1 MMRARLTSEQ
11 VAAIAVSIV
20 CIVTVAAVLTL
31 TWDDSPDGTR
41 SLSVET
47 SGHGTVSYEDSYP
60 FGTVADVW
68 ITPDD
73 GYVIYGI
80 TVDGEPVGLTNN
92 LNVFMDRDR
101 DIFIDFR
108 EASSDD
114 VEVEVDV
121 SITEVMGIIVTG
133 GIGDVSKT
141 YEWGTL
147 TPGGTISVVPGTS
160 VTFTLTL
167 ADGYRFVDMRI
178 NGNEVPPS
186 ETFVVGDITADMS
199 IELWLM
205 KTDVDPGMYVIHAE
219 HNGHGSV
226 TPSDCEVAAGG
237 SVTLTVSPNDGYMVS
252 SVLVNYS
259 EVELSDGKLVLS
271 DIDGNKVVS
280 VTFEEIEYTETVT
293 VSVGDNGTV
302 SPSGSVVVERGED
315 LELTITPDDGYRI
328 ASVILDGTDVTSEVK
343 DSVFILSNV
352 VSGHSVSVVFER
364 IVYTVEISYGV
375 GGSVSPSGDV
385 PVAYGDDLSIT
396 ISPDAGYALFS
407 VTLDGDE
414 VTSEVKDSVYVL
426 SDVTS
431 NHAVRVYFEKFV
443 YTVSISSG
451 MNGTVSPSGDVPVAY
466 GDDLTI
472 SIVPDEGYRISKVTM
487 DGEDVTSS
495 VTGQELV
502 LREVKSNHDVTVA
515 FEKITYT
522 VAVSSG
528 GHGSVDPD
536 GDVLVEC
543 GDSLTV
549 KIAPDTGYVLKSVIL
564 DGIDVTSSVSG
575 LVFVLND
582 VVSDHSVRVEFEVIT
597 YTVTVT
603 AGENGSADP
612 TTSVVEYGK
621 SLKIVFIPEPGY
633 RTSYLTI
640 NGGDRIVPDDRTNYV
655 IDDIIED
662 KAVEV
667 FFERDD
673 SAYASVSVAIVGH
686 GTVNGNSDSFK
697 DEVLKESSYTI
708 TSVPSEGYRLSK
720 VLVDNVEVPTSEGV
734 YFLNDIARD
743 TAVEVVFEI
752 LMFTVTVDV
761 GEHGSCDQQTQA
773 VEYGSDLTF
782 TFTPDSRYAVH
793 SVTVDGV
800 PVEIVDGTYVL
811 RDIRADHVVAVTF
824 WKAEFDIEIS
834 AGKNGSAS
842 PSGVQ
847 SVDRGGSLTVSF
859 VPDDKYAVCSVKVDG
874 EEVEITGNAY
884 TFSSVSADHILVVTF
899 RQVEFDIG
907 ISAGEN
913 GSASPSGIQRVQE
926 NESLTVVFTPSE
938 GYTYDF
944 VLVDGEEG
952 TLTNGTYVFSNV
964 LADHEISVTFKRI
977 VITVSIDPTEG
988 GSVEASSEAP
998 YYYGDPLTLTFTP
1011 DVWYGLKSVTVNGVD
1026 VTAQL
1031 TDSKYVFS
1039 ALTEDQ
1045 TVSAVFEKYTV
1056 VDRIEVEGPSKTVY
1070 ASSENT
1076 LDTSGLTVTAY
1087 YTDGSSRV
1095 VTDYELSP
1103 TDLTGKSGVVTVTV
1117 RYSESYSNTDK
1128 TVEAS
1133 FSVKKASGEFTAYVT
1148 EYNGAAVNERLSQY
1162 VFDLKGLE
1170 PGGDA
1175 ITFKVKVSDETGLSG
1190 VDFNACVWVQNLQ
1203 DSSKNCALSKNII
1216 LTAESGGNRLFS
1228 GDLYG
1233 IADGSGQQTD
1243 VGSVP
1248 ASGME
1253 ITFTLRM
1260 SSSAGSDTM
1269 NQSLSFNLGVYAYD
1283 VEGQ

>member
-352 VSGHSVSVVFER
+352 VSGHSV
-364 IVYTVEISYGV
+364 
-375 GGSVSPSGDV
+375 
-385 PVAYGDDLSIT
+385 
-396 ISPDAGYALFS
+396 
-407 VTLDGDE
+407 
-414 VTSEVKDSVYVL
+414 
-426 SDVTS
+426 
-431 NHAVRVYFEKFV
+431 
-443 YTVSISSG
+443 
-451 MNGTVSPSGDVPVAY
+451 
-466 GDDLTI
+466 
-472 SIVPDEGYRISKVTM
+472 
-487 DGEDVTSS
+487 
-495 VTGQELV
+495 
-502 LREVKSNHDVTVA
+502 
-515 FEKITYT
+515 
-522 VAVSSG
+522 
-528 GHGSVDPD
+528 
-536 GDVLVEC
+536 
-543 GDSLTV
+543 
-549 KIAPDTGYVLKSVIL
+549 
-564 DGIDVTSSVSG
+564 
-575 LVFVLND
+575 
-582 VVSDHSVRVEFEVIT
+582 RVEFEVIT

-686 GTVNGNSDSFK
+686 GTVNDNSDSFK
-697 DEVLKESSYTI
+697 DEVLKGNSYTI

-720 VLVDNVEVPTSEGV
+720 VLVDNVEVPTSGGV
-734 YFLNDIARD
+734 YVLNNIARD

-752 LMFTVTVDV
+752 LMFTVTVNV

-824 WKAEFDIEIS
+824 WKVEFDIE
-834 AGKNGSAS
+834 
-842 PSGVQ
+842 
-847 SVDRGGSLTVSF
+847 
-859 VPDDKYAVCSVKVDG
+859 
-874 EEVEITGNAY
+874 
-884 TFSSVSADHILVVTF
+884 
-899 RQVEFDIG
+899 

-1045 TVSAVFEKYTV
+1045 AVSAVFEKYTV

-1095 VTDYELSP
+1095 VTDYGLSP
-1103 TDLTGKSGVVTVTV
+1103 TDLTGKSGIVTVTV

-1203 DSSKNCALSKNII
+1203 DSSKTCALSKNII
-1216 LTAESGGNRLFS
+1216 LTAESGGTRLFS

-1233 IADGSGQQTD
+1233 IADGSGLQTD

-1248 ASGME
+1248 AGGME

>member
-31 TWDDSPDGTR
+31 TWDDSPDGTS

-302 SPSGSVVVERGED
+302 SPSG
-315 LELTITPDDGYRI
+315 
-328 ASVILDGTDVTSEVK
+328 
-343 DSVFILSNV
+343 
-352 VSGHSVSVVFER
+352 
-364 IVYTVEISYGV
+364 
-375 GGSVSPSGDV
+375 
-385 PVAYGDDLSIT
+385 
-396 ISPDAGYALFS
+396 
-407 VTLDGDE
+407 
-414 VTSEVKDSVYVL
+414 
-426 SDVTS
+426 
-431 NHAVRVYFEKFV
+431 
-443 YTVSISSG
+443 
-451 MNGTVSPSGDVPVAY
+451 DVPVAY

-536 GDVLVEC
+536 GDVLVEY

-686 GTVNGNSDSFK
+686 GTVNDNSDSFK
-697 DEVLKESSYTI
+697 DEVLKGNSYTI

-734 YFLNDIARD
+734 YVLKDIARD

-752 LMFTVTVDV
+752 LMFTVTVNV

-824 WKAEFDIEIS
+824 WKVEFDIE
-834 AGKNGSAS
+834 
-842 PSGVQ
+842 
-847 SVDRGGSLTVSF
+847 
-859 VPDDKYAVCSVKVDG
+859 
-874 EEVEITGNAY
+874 
-884 TFSSVSADHILVVTF
+884 
-899 RQVEFDIG
+899 

-938 GYTYDF
+938 GYTYDS

-1056 VDRIEVEGPSKTVY
+1056 VDRIEVEGPSKIVY

-1103 TDLTGKSGVVTVTV
+1103 TDLTGKSGIVTVTV

-1228 GDLYG
+1228 EDLYG
-1233 IADGSGQQTD
+1233 IADGSGLQTD

-1248 ASGME
+1248 AGGME

>member
-352 VSGHSVSVVFER
+352 VSGHSV
-364 IVYTVEISYGV
+364 
-375 GGSVSPSGDV
+375 
-385 PVAYGDDLSIT
+385 
-396 ISPDAGYALFS
+396 
-407 VTLDGDE
+407 
-414 VTSEVKDSVYVL
+414 
-426 SDVTS
+426 
-431 NHAVRVYFEKFV
+431 
-443 YTVSISSG
+443 
-451 MNGTVSPSGDVPVAY
+451 
-466 GDDLTI
+466 
-472 SIVPDEGYRISKVTM
+472 
-487 DGEDVTSS
+487 
-495 VTGQELV
+495 
-502 LREVKSNHDVTVA
+502 
-515 FEKITYT
+515 
-522 VAVSSG
+522 
-528 GHGSVDPD
+528 
-536 GDVLVEC
+536 
-543 GDSLTV
+543 
-549 KIAPDTGYVLKSVIL
+549 
-564 DGIDVTSSVSG
+564 
-575 LVFVLND
+575 
-582 VVSDHSVRVEFEVIT
+582 RVEFEVIT

-686 GTVNGNSDSFK
+686 GTVNDNSDSFK
-697 DEVLKESSYTI
+697 DEVLKGNSYTI

-720 VLVDNVEVPTSEGV
+720 VLVDNVEVPTSGGV
-734 YFLNDIARD
+734 YVLNNIARD

-752 LMFTVTVDV
+752 LMFTVTVNV

-824 WKAEFDIEIS
+824 WKVEFDIE
-834 AGKNGSAS
+834 
-842 PSGVQ
+842 
-847 SVDRGGSLTVSF
+847 
-859 VPDDKYAVCSVKVDG
+859 
-874 EEVEITGNAY
+874 
-884 TFSSVSADHILVVTF
+884 
-899 RQVEFDIG
+899 

-1045 TVSAVFEKYTV
+1045 AVSAVFEKYTV

-1216 LTAESGGNRLFS
+1216 LTAESGGTRLFS

-1233 IADGSGQQTD
+1233 IADGSGLQTD

-1248 ASGME
+1248 AGGME

>member
-160 VTFTLTL
+160 VTFTLAL

-352 VSGHSVSVVFER
+352 VSGHSV
-364 IVYTVEISYGV
+364 
-375 GGSVSPSGDV
+375 
-385 PVAYGDDLSIT
+385 
-396 ISPDAGYALFS
+396 
-407 VTLDGDE
+407 
-414 VTSEVKDSVYVL
+414 
-426 SDVTS
+426 
-431 NHAVRVYFEKFV
+431 
-443 YTVSISSG
+443 
-451 MNGTVSPSGDVPVAY
+451 
-466 GDDLTI
+466 
-472 SIVPDEGYRISKVTM
+472 
-487 DGEDVTSS
+487 
-495 VTGQELV
+495 
-502 LREVKSNHDVTVA
+502 
-515 FEKITYT
+515 
-522 VAVSSG
+522 
-528 GHGSVDPD
+528 
-536 GDVLVEC
+536 
-543 GDSLTV
+543 
-549 KIAPDTGYVLKSVIL
+549 
-564 DGIDVTSSVSG
+564 
-575 LVFVLND
+575 
-582 VVSDHSVRVEFEVIT
+582 RVEFEVIT

-686 GTVNGNSDSFK
+686 GTVNDNSDSFK
-697 DEVLKESSYTI
+697 DEVLKGNSYTI

-720 VLVDNVEVPTSEGV
+720 VLVDNVEVPTSGGV
-734 YFLNDIARD
+734 YVLNNIARD

-752 LMFTVTVDV
+752 LMFTVTVNV

-824 WKAEFDIEIS
+824 WKVEFDIE
-834 AGKNGSAS
+834 
-842 PSGVQ
+842 
-847 SVDRGGSLTVSF
+847 
-859 VPDDKYAVCSVKVDG
+859 
-874 EEVEITGNAY
+874 
-884 TFSSVSADHILVVTF
+884 
-899 RQVEFDIG
+899 

-1045 TVSAVFEKYTV
+1045 AVSAVFEKYTV

-1103 TDLTGKSGVVTVTV
+1103 TDLTGKSGIVTVTV

-1216 LTAESGGNRLFS
+1216 LTAESGGTRLFS

-1233 IADGSGQQTD
+1233 IADGSGLQTD

-1248 ASGME
+1248 AGGME

>member
-352 VSGHSVSVVFER
+352 VSGHSV
-364 IVYTVEISYGV
+364 
-375 GGSVSPSGDV
+375 
-385 PVAYGDDLSIT
+385 
-396 ISPDAGYALFS
+396 
-407 VTLDGDE
+407 
-414 VTSEVKDSVYVL
+414 
-426 SDVTS
+426 
-431 NHAVRVYFEKFV
+431 
-443 YTVSISSG
+443 
-451 MNGTVSPSGDVPVAY
+451 
-466 GDDLTI
+466 
-472 SIVPDEGYRISKVTM
+472 
-487 DGEDVTSS
+487 
-495 VTGQELV
+495 
-502 LREVKSNHDVTVA
+502 
-515 FEKITYT
+515 
-522 VAVSSG
+522 
-528 GHGSVDPD
+528 
-536 GDVLVEC
+536 
-543 GDSLTV
+543 
-549 KIAPDTGYVLKSVIL
+549 
-564 DGIDVTSSVSG
+564 
-575 LVFVLND
+575 
-582 VVSDHSVRVEFEVIT
+582 RVEFEVIT

-697 DEVLKESSYTI
+697 DEVLKGNSYTI

-720 VLVDNVEVPTSEGV
+720 VLVDNVEVPTSGGV
-734 YFLNDIARD
+734 YVLNNIARD

-752 LMFTVTVDV
+752 LMFTVTVNV

-824 WKAEFDIEIS
+824 WK
-834 AGKNGSAS
+834 
-842 PSGVQ
+842 
-847 SVDRGGSLTVSF
+847 
-859 VPDDKYAVCSVKVDG
+859 
-874 EEVEITGNAY
+874 
-884 TFSSVSADHILVVTF
+884 
-899 RQVEFDIG
+899 VEFDIG

-1045 TVSAVFEKYTV
+1045 AVSAVFEKYTV

-1103 TDLTGKSGVVTVTV
+1103 TDLTGKSGIVTVTV

-1216 LTAESGGNRLFS
+1216 LTAESGGTRLFS

-1233 IADGSGQQTD
+1233 IADGSGLQTD

-1248 ASGME
+1248 AGGME

>member
-352 VSGHSVSVVFER
+352 VSGHSV
-364 IVYTVEISYGV
+364 
-375 GGSVSPSGDV
+375 
-385 PVAYGDDLSIT
+385 
-396 ISPDAGYALFS
+396 
-407 VTLDGDE
+407 
-414 VTSEVKDSVYVL
+414 
-426 SDVTS
+426 
-431 NHAVRVYFEKFV
+431 
-443 YTVSISSG
+443 
-451 MNGTVSPSGDVPVAY
+451 
-466 GDDLTI
+466 
-472 SIVPDEGYRISKVTM
+472 
-487 DGEDVTSS
+487 
-495 VTGQELV
+495 
-502 LREVKSNHDVTVA
+502 
-515 FEKITYT
+515 
-522 VAVSSG
+522 
-528 GHGSVDPD
+528 
-536 GDVLVEC
+536 
-543 GDSLTV
+543 
-549 KIAPDTGYVLKSVIL
+549 
-564 DGIDVTSSVSG
+564 
-575 LVFVLND
+575 
-582 VVSDHSVRVEFEVIT
+582 RVEFEVIT

-686 GTVNGNSDSFK
+686 GTVNDNSDSFK
-697 DEVLKESSYTI
+697 DEVLKGNSYTI

-720 VLVDNVEVPTSEGV
+720 VLVDNVEVPTSGGV
-734 YFLNDIARD
+734 YVLNNIARD

-752 LMFTVTVDV
+752 LMFTVTVNV

-824 WKAEFDIEIS
+824 WKVEFDIE
-834 AGKNGSAS
+834 
-842 PSGVQ
+842 
-847 SVDRGGSLTVSF
+847 
-859 VPDDKYAVCSVKVDG
+859 
-874 EEVEITGNAY
+874 
-884 TFSSVSADHILVVTF
+884 
-899 RQVEFDIG
+899 

-1056 VDRIEVEGPSKTVY
+1056 VDRIEVEVPSKAVY

-1103 TDLTGKSGVVTVTV
+1103 TDLTGKSGIVTVTV

-1233 IADGSGQQTD
+1233 IADGSGLQTD

-1248 ASGME
+1248 AGGME

>member
-352 VSGHSVSVVFER
+352 VSGHSV
-364 IVYTVEISYGV
+364 
-375 GGSVSPSGDV
+375 
-385 PVAYGDDLSIT
+385 
-396 ISPDAGYALFS
+396 
-407 VTLDGDE
+407 
-414 VTSEVKDSVYVL
+414 
-426 SDVTS
+426 
-431 NHAVRVYFEKFV
+431 
-443 YTVSISSG
+443 
-451 MNGTVSPSGDVPVAY
+451 
-466 GDDLTI
+466 
-472 SIVPDEGYRISKVTM
+472 
-487 DGEDVTSS
+487 
-495 VTGQELV
+495 
-502 LREVKSNHDVTVA
+502 
-515 FEKITYT
+515 
-522 VAVSSG
+522 
-528 GHGSVDPD
+528 
-536 GDVLVEC
+536 
-543 GDSLTV
+543 
-549 KIAPDTGYVLKSVIL
+549 
-564 DGIDVTSSVSG
+564 
-575 LVFVLND
+575 
-582 VVSDHSVRVEFEVIT
+582 RVEFEVIT

-686 GTVNGNSDSFK
+686 GTVNDNSDSFK
-697 DEVLKESSYTI
+697 DEVLKGNSYTI

-720 VLVDNVEVPTSEGV
+720 VLVDNVEVPTSGGV
-734 YFLNDIARD
+734 YVLNNIARD

-752 LMFTVTVDV
+752 LMFTVTVNV

-824 WKAEFDIEIS
+824 WKVEFDIE
-834 AGKNGSAS
+834 
-842 PSGVQ
+842 
-847 SVDRGGSLTVSF
+847 
-859 VPDDKYAVCSVKVDG
+859 
-874 EEVEITGNAY
+874 
-884 TFSSVSADHILVVTF
+884 
-899 RQVEFDIG
+899 

-938 GYTYDF
+938 GYTYDS

-1045 TVSAVFEKYTV
+1045 AVSAVFEKYTV

-1103 TDLTGKSGVVTVTV
+1103 TDLTGKSGIVTVTV

-1233 IADGSGQQTD
+1233 IADGSGLQTD

-1248 ASGME
+1248 AGGME

>member
-352 VSGHSVSVVFER
+352 VSGHSV
-364 IVYTVEISYGV
+364 
-375 GGSVSPSGDV
+375 
-385 PVAYGDDLSIT
+385 
-396 ISPDAGYALFS
+396 
-407 VTLDGDE
+407 
-414 VTSEVKDSVYVL
+414 
-426 SDVTS
+426 
-431 NHAVRVYFEKFV
+431 
-443 YTVSISSG
+443 
-451 MNGTVSPSGDVPVAY
+451 
-466 GDDLTI
+466 
-472 SIVPDEGYRISKVTM
+472 
-487 DGEDVTSS
+487 
-495 VTGQELV
+495 
-502 LREVKSNHDVTVA
+502 
-515 FEKITYT
+515 
-522 VAVSSG
+522 
-528 GHGSVDPD
+528 
-536 GDVLVEC
+536 
-543 GDSLTV
+543 
-549 KIAPDTGYVLKSVIL
+549 
-564 DGIDVTSSVSG
+564 
-575 LVFVLND
+575 
-582 VVSDHSVRVEFEVIT
+582 RVEFEVIT

-686 GTVNGNSDSFK
+686 GTVNDNSDSFK
-697 DEVLKESSYTI
+697 DEVLKGNSYTI

-720 VLVDNVEVPTSEGV
+720 VLVDNVEVPTSGGV
-734 YFLNDIARD
+734 YVLNNIARD

-752 LMFTVTVDV
+752 LMFTVTVNV

-824 WKAEFDIEIS
+824 WKVEFDIEIS
-834 AGKNGSAS
+834 AG
-842 PSGVQ
+842 
-847 SVDRGGSLTVSF
+847 
-859 VPDDKYAVCSVKVDG
+859 
-874 EEVEITGNAY
+874 
-884 TFSSVSADHILVVTF
+884 
-899 RQVEFDIG
+899 
-907 ISAGEN
+907 EN
-913 GSASPSGIQRVQE
+913 GSANPSGIQRVQE

-938 GYTYDF
+938 GYTYDS

-1103 TDLTGKSGVVTVTV
+1103 TDLTGKSGIVTVTV

-1228 GDLYG
+1228 EDLYG
-1233 IADGSGQQTD
+1233 IADGSGLQTD

-1248 ASGME
+1248 AGGME

>member
-302 SPSGSVVVERGED
+302 SPSG
-315 LELTITPDDGYRI
+315 
-328 ASVILDGTDVTSEVK
+328 
-343 DSVFILSNV
+343 
-352 VSGHSVSVVFER
+352 
-364 IVYTVEISYGV
+364 
-375 GGSVSPSGDV
+375 
-385 PVAYGDDLSIT
+385 
-396 ISPDAGYALFS
+396 
-407 VTLDGDE
+407 
-414 VTSEVKDSVYVL
+414 
-426 SDVTS
+426 
-431 NHAVRVYFEKFV
+431 
-443 YTVSISSG
+443 
-451 MNGTVSPSGDVPVAY
+451 DVPVAY

-502 LREVKSNHDVTVA
+502 LREVKSNHDITVA

-536 GDVLVEC
+536 GDVLVEY

-697 DEVLKESSYTI
+697 DEVLKGNSYTI

-720 VLVDNVEVPTSEGV
+720 VLVDNVEVPTSGGV
-734 YFLNDIARD
+734 YVLNNIARD

-752 LMFTVTVDV
+752 LMFTVTVNV

-824 WKAEFDIEIS
+824 WKVEFDIE
-834 AGKNGSAS
+834 
-842 PSGVQ
+842 
-847 SVDRGGSLTVSF
+847 
-859 VPDDKYAVCSVKVDG
+859 
-874 EEVEITGNAY
+874 
-884 TFSSVSADHILVVTF
+884 
-899 RQVEFDIG
+899 

-1228 GDLYG
+1228 EDLYG
-1233 IADGSGQQTD
+1233 IADGSGLQTD

-1248 ASGME
+1248 AGGME

>member
-252 SVLVNYS
+252 SGLVNYS

-352 VSGHSVSVVFER
+352 VSGHSV
-364 IVYTVEISYGV
+364 
-375 GGSVSPSGDV
+375 
-385 PVAYGDDLSIT
+385 
-396 ISPDAGYALFS
+396 
-407 VTLDGDE
+407 
-414 VTSEVKDSVYVL
+414 
-426 SDVTS
+426 
-431 NHAVRVYFEKFV
+431 
-443 YTVSISSG
+443 
-451 MNGTVSPSGDVPVAY
+451 
-466 GDDLTI
+466 
-472 SIVPDEGYRISKVTM
+472 
-487 DGEDVTSS
+487 
-495 VTGQELV
+495 
-502 LREVKSNHDVTVA
+502 
-515 FEKITYT
+515 
-522 VAVSSG
+522 
-528 GHGSVDPD
+528 
-536 GDVLVEC
+536 
-543 GDSLTV
+543 
-549 KIAPDTGYVLKSVIL
+549 
-564 DGIDVTSSVSG
+564 
-575 LVFVLND
+575 
-582 VVSDHSVRVEFEVIT
+582 RVEFEVIT

-686 GTVNGNSDSFK
+686 GTVNDNSDSFK
-697 DEVLKESSYTI
+697 DEVLKGNSYTI
-708 TSVPSEGYRLSK
+708 MSVPSEGYRLSK
-720 VLVDNVEVPTSEGV
+720 VLVDNVEVPTSGGV
-734 YFLNDIARD
+734 YVLNNIARD

-752 LMFTVTVDV
+752 LMFTVTVNV

-824 WKAEFDIEIS
+824 WKVEFDIE
-834 AGKNGSAS
+834 
-842 PSGVQ
+842 
-847 SVDRGGSLTVSF
+847 
-859 VPDDKYAVCSVKVDG
+859 
-874 EEVEITGNAY
+874 
-884 TFSSVSADHILVVTF
+884 
-899 RQVEFDIG
+899 

-938 GYTYDF
+938 GYTYDS

-1045 TVSAVFEKYTV
+1045 AVSAVFEKYTV

-1103 TDLTGKSGVVTVTV
+1103 TDLTGKSGIVTVTV

-1216 LTAESGGNRLFS
+1216 LTAESGGTRLFS

-1233 IADGSGQQTD
+1233 IADGSGLQTD

-1248 ASGME
+1248 AGGME

>member
-186 ETFVVGDITADMS
+186 ETFVVRDITADMS

-302 SPSGSVVVERGED
+302 SPSG
-315 LELTITPDDGYRI
+315 
-328 ASVILDGTDVTSEVK
+328 
-343 DSVFILSNV
+343 
-352 VSGHSVSVVFER
+352 
-364 IVYTVEISYGV
+364 
-375 GGSVSPSGDV
+375 
-385 PVAYGDDLSIT
+385 
-396 ISPDAGYALFS
+396 
-407 VTLDGDE
+407 
-414 VTSEVKDSVYVL
+414 
-426 SDVTS
+426 
-431 NHAVRVYFEKFV
+431 
-443 YTVSISSG
+443 
-451 MNGTVSPSGDVPVAY
+451 DVPVAY

-472 SIVPDEGYRISKVTM
+472 SIVPDEGYRISKVTL

-536 GDVLVEC
+536 GDVLVEY

-582 VVSDHSVRVEFEVIT
+582 VVSDHSVRVEFEAIT

-603 AGENGSADP
+603 AGENGSANP

-686 GTVNGNSDSFK
+686 GTVNDNSDSFK
-697 DEVLKESSYTI
+697 DEVLKGNSYTI

-734 YFLNDIARD
+734 YVLKNIARD

-752 LMFTVTVDV
+752 LMFTVTVNV
-761 GEHGSCDQQTQA
+761 GEHGSCDQQTQV

-824 WKAEFDIEIS
+824 WKVEFDIE
-834 AGKNGSAS
+834 
-842 PSGVQ
+842 
-847 SVDRGGSLTVSF
+847 
-859 VPDDKYAVCSVKVDG
+859 
-874 EEVEITGNAY
+874 
-884 TFSSVSADHILVVTF
+884 
-899 RQVEFDIG
+899 

-1228 GDLYG
+1228 EDLYG
-1233 IADGSGQQTD
+1233 IADGSGLQTD

-1248 ASGME
+1248 AGGME

>member
-352 VSGHSVSVVFER
+352 VSGHSV
-364 IVYTVEISYGV
+364 
-375 GGSVSPSGDV
+375 
-385 PVAYGDDLSIT
+385 
-396 ISPDAGYALFS
+396 
-407 VTLDGDE
+407 
-414 VTSEVKDSVYVL
+414 
-426 SDVTS
+426 
-431 NHAVRVYFEKFV
+431 
-443 YTVSISSG
+443 
-451 MNGTVSPSGDVPVAY
+451 
-466 GDDLTI
+466 
-472 SIVPDEGYRISKVTM
+472 
-487 DGEDVTSS
+487 
-495 VTGQELV
+495 
-502 LREVKSNHDVTVA
+502 
-515 FEKITYT
+515 
-522 VAVSSG
+522 
-528 GHGSVDPD
+528 
-536 GDVLVEC
+536 
-543 GDSLTV
+543 
-549 KIAPDTGYVLKSVIL
+549 
-564 DGIDVTSSVSG
+564 
-575 LVFVLND
+575 
-582 VVSDHSVRVEFEVIT
+582 RVEFEVIT

-686 GTVNGNSDSFK
+686 GTVNDNSDSFK
-697 DEVLKESSYTI
+697 DEVLKGNSYTI

-720 VLVDNVEVPTSEGV
+720 VLVDNVEVPTSGGV
-734 YFLNDIARD
+734 YVLNNIARD

-752 LMFTVTVDV
+752 LMFTVTVNV

-824 WKAEFDIEIS
+824 WKVEFDIE
-834 AGKNGSAS
+834 
-842 PSGVQ
+842 
-847 SVDRGGSLTVSF
+847 
-859 VPDDKYAVCSVKVDG
+859 
-874 EEVEITGNAY
+874 
-884 TFSSVSADHILVVTF
+884 
-899 RQVEFDIG
+899 

-1045 TVSAVFEKYTV
+1045 AVSAVFEKYTV

-1170 PGGDA
+1170 PGGGA

-1233 IADGSGQQTD
+1233 IADGSGLQTD

-1248 ASGME
+1248 AGGME

>member
-11 VAAIAVSIV
+11 
-20 CIVTVAAVLTL
+20 VAAVLTL

-352 VSGHSVSVVFER
+352 VSGHSV
-364 IVYTVEISYGV
+364 
-375 GGSVSPSGDV
+375 
-385 PVAYGDDLSIT
+385 
-396 ISPDAGYALFS
+396 
-407 VTLDGDE
+407 
-414 VTSEVKDSVYVL
+414 
-426 SDVTS
+426 
-431 NHAVRVYFEKFV
+431 
-443 YTVSISSG
+443 
-451 MNGTVSPSGDVPVAY
+451 
-466 GDDLTI
+466 
-472 SIVPDEGYRISKVTM
+472 
-487 DGEDVTSS
+487 
-495 VTGQELV
+495 
-502 LREVKSNHDVTVA
+502 
-515 FEKITYT
+515 
-522 VAVSSG
+522 
-528 GHGSVDPD
+528 
-536 GDVLVEC
+536 
-543 GDSLTV
+543 
-549 KIAPDTGYVLKSVIL
+549 
-564 DGIDVTSSVSG
+564 
-575 LVFVLND
+575 
-582 VVSDHSVRVEFEVIT
+582 RVEFEVIT

-686 GTVNGNSDSFK
+686 GTVNDNSDSFK
-697 DEVLKESSYTI
+697 DEVLKGNSYTI

-720 VLVDNVEVPTSEGV
+720 VLVDNVEVPTSGGV
-734 YFLNDIARD
+734 YVLNNIARD

-752 LMFTVTVDV
+752 LMFTVTVNV

-824 WKAEFDIEIS
+824 WKVEFDIE
-834 AGKNGSAS
+834 
-842 PSGVQ
+842 
-847 SVDRGGSLTVSF
+847 
-859 VPDDKYAVCSVKVDG
+859 
-874 EEVEITGNAY
+874 
-884 TFSSVSADHILVVTF
+884 
-899 RQVEFDIG
+899 

-938 GYTYDF
+938 GYTYDS

-1045 TVSAVFEKYTV
+1045 AVSAVFEKYTV

-1103 TDLTGKSGVVTVTV
+1103 TDLTGKSGIVTVTV

-1228 GDLYG
+1228 EDLYG
-1233 IADGSGQQTD
+1233 IADGSGLQTD

-1248 ASGME
+1248 AGGME

-1260 SSSAGSDTM
+1260 SSFAGSDTM

>member
-352 VSGHSVSVVFER
+352 VSGHSV
-364 IVYTVEISYGV
+364 
-375 GGSVSPSGDV
+375 
-385 PVAYGDDLSIT
+385 
-396 ISPDAGYALFS
+396 
-407 VTLDGDE
+407 
-414 VTSEVKDSVYVL
+414 
-426 SDVTS
+426 
-431 NHAVRVYFEKFV
+431 
-443 YTVSISSG
+443 
-451 MNGTVSPSGDVPVAY
+451 
-466 GDDLTI
+466 
-472 SIVPDEGYRISKVTM
+472 
-487 DGEDVTSS
+487 
-495 VTGQELV
+495 
-502 LREVKSNHDVTVA
+502 
-515 FEKITYT
+515 
-522 VAVSSG
+522 
-528 GHGSVDPD
+528 
-536 GDVLVEC
+536 
-543 GDSLTV
+543 
-549 KIAPDTGYVLKSVIL
+549 
-564 DGIDVTSSVSG
+564 
-575 LVFVLND
+575 
-582 VVSDHSVRVEFEVIT
+582 RVEFEVIT

-686 GTVNGNSDSFK
+686 GTVNDNSDSFK
-697 DEVLKESSYTI
+697 DEVLKGNSYTI

-720 VLVDNVEVPTSEGV
+720 VLVDNVEVPTSGGV
-734 YFLNDIARD
+734 YVLNNIARD

-752 LMFTVTVDV
+752 LMFTVTVNV

-824 WKAEFDIEIS
+824 WKVEFDIE
-834 AGKNGSAS
+834 
-842 PSGVQ
+842 
-847 SVDRGGSLTVSF
+847 
-859 VPDDKYAVCSVKVDG
+859 
-874 EEVEITGNAY
+874 
-884 TFSSVSADHILVVTF
+884 
-899 RQVEFDIG
+899 

-1031 TDSKYVFS
+1031 TDPKYVFS
-1039 ALTEDQ
+1039 VLTEDQ

-1103 TDLTGKSGVVTVTV
+1103 TDLTGKSGIVTVTV

-1216 LTAESGGNRLFS
+1216 LTAESGGTRLFS
-1228 GDLYG
+1228 EDLYG
-1233 IADGSGQQTD
+1233 IADGSGLQTD

-1248 ASGME
+1248 AGGME

>member
-11 VAAIAVSIV
+11 VATIAVSIV

-302 SPSGSVVVERGED
+302 SPSG
-315 LELTITPDDGYRI
+315 
-328 ASVILDGTDVTSEVK
+328 
-343 DSVFILSNV
+343 
-352 VSGHSVSVVFER
+352 
-364 IVYTVEISYGV
+364 
-375 GGSVSPSGDV
+375 
-385 PVAYGDDLSIT
+385 
-396 ISPDAGYALFS
+396 
-407 VTLDGDE
+407 
-414 VTSEVKDSVYVL
+414 
-426 SDVTS
+426 
-431 NHAVRVYFEKFV
+431 
-443 YTVSISSG
+443 
-451 MNGTVSPSGDVPVAY
+451 DVPVAY

-502 LREVKSNHDVTVA
+502 LREVKSNHDITVA

-536 GDVLVEC
+536 GDVLVEY

-564 DGIDVTSSVSG
+564 DGIDVTSSISG

-582 VVSDHSVRVEFEVIT
+582 VVSDHSVRVEFEAIT

-603 AGENGSADP
+603 AGENGSANP

-662 KAVEV
+662 KTVEV

-734 YFLNDIARD
+734 YVLKDIARD

-752 LMFTVTVDV
+752 LMFTVTVNV
-761 GEHGSCDQQTQA
+761 GEHGSCDQQTQV

-824 WKAEFDIEIS
+824 WKVEFDIE
-834 AGKNGSAS
+834 
-842 PSGVQ
+842 
-847 SVDRGGSLTVSF
+847 
-859 VPDDKYAVCSVKVDG
+859 
-874 EEVEITGNAY
+874 
-884 TFSSVSADHILVVTF
+884 
-899 RQVEFDIG
+899 

-1103 TDLTGKSGVVTVTV
+1103 TDLTGKSGIVTVTV

-1228 GDLYG
+1228 EDLYG
-1233 IADGSGQQTD
+1233 IADGSGLQTD

-1248 ASGME
+1248 AGGME

>member
-352 VSGHSVSVVFER
+352 VSGHSV
-364 IVYTVEISYGV
+364 
-375 GGSVSPSGDV
+375 
-385 PVAYGDDLSIT
+385 
-396 ISPDAGYALFS
+396 
-407 VTLDGDE
+407 
-414 VTSEVKDSVYVL
+414 
-426 SDVTS
+426 
-431 NHAVRVYFEKFV
+431 
-443 YTVSISSG
+443 
-451 MNGTVSPSGDVPVAY
+451 
-466 GDDLTI
+466 
-472 SIVPDEGYRISKVTM
+472 
-487 DGEDVTSS
+487 
-495 VTGQELV
+495 
-502 LREVKSNHDVTVA
+502 
-515 FEKITYT
+515 
-522 VAVSSG
+522 
-528 GHGSVDPD
+528 
-536 GDVLVEC
+536 
-543 GDSLTV
+543 
-549 KIAPDTGYVLKSVIL
+549 
-564 DGIDVTSSVSG
+564 
-575 LVFVLND
+575 
-582 VVSDHSVRVEFEVIT
+582 RVEFEVIT

-686 GTVNGNSDSFK
+686 GTVNDNSDSFK
-697 DEVLKESSYTI
+697 DEVLKGNSYTI

-720 VLVDNVEVPTSEGV
+720 VLVDNVEVPTSGGV
-734 YFLNDIARD
+734 YVLNNIARD

-752 LMFTVTVDV
+752 LMFTVTVNV

-824 WKAEFDIEIS
+824 WKVEFDIEIS
-834 AGKNGSAS
+834 AG
-842 PSGVQ
+842 
-847 SVDRGGSLTVSF
+847 
-859 VPDDKYAVCSVKVDG
+859 
-874 EEVEITGNAY
+874 
-884 TFSSVSADHILVVTF
+884 
-899 RQVEFDIG
+899 
-907 ISAGEN
+907 EN
-913 GSASPSGIQRVQE
+913 GSANPSGIQRVQE

-938 GYTYDF
+938 GYTYDS

-1056 VDRIEVEGPSKTVY
+1056 VDRIEVEGPSKIVY
-1070 ASSENT
+1070 ASSANT

-1103 TDLTGKSGVVTVTV
+1103 TDLTGKSGIVTVTV

>member
-302 SPSGSVVVERGED
+302 SPSG
-315 LELTITPDDGYRI
+315 
-328 ASVILDGTDVTSEVK
+328 
-343 DSVFILSNV
+343 
-352 VSGHSVSVVFER
+352 
-364 IVYTVEISYGV
+364 
-375 GGSVSPSGDV
+375 
-385 PVAYGDDLSIT
+385 
-396 ISPDAGYALFS
+396 
-407 VTLDGDE
+407 
-414 VTSEVKDSVYVL
+414 
-426 SDVTS
+426 
-431 NHAVRVYFEKFV
+431 
-443 YTVSISSG
+443 
-451 MNGTVSPSGDVPVAY
+451 DVPVAY

-472 SIVPDEGYRISKVTM
+472 SIVPDEGYRISKVTL

-536 GDVLVEC
+536 GDVLVEY

-582 VVSDHSVRVEFEVIT
+582 VVSDHSVRVEFEAIT

-603 AGENGSADP
+603 AGENGSANP

-697 DEVLKESSYTI
+697 DEVLKGNSYTI

-720 VLVDNVEVPTSEGV
+720 VLVDNVEVPTSGGV
-734 YFLNDIARD
+734 YVLNNIARD

-859 VPDDKYAVCSVKVDG
+859 APDDKYAVYSVKVDG

-998 YYYGDPLTLTFTP
+998 YYYGDPLILTFTP

-1103 TDLTGKSGVVTVTV
+1103 TDLTGKSGIVTVTV

-1228 GDLYG
+1228 EDLYG
-1233 IADGSGQQTD
+1233 IADGSGLQTD

-1248 ASGME
+1248 AGGME

>member
-352 VSGHSVSVVFER
+352 VSGHSV
-364 IVYTVEISYGV
+364 
-375 GGSVSPSGDV
+375 
-385 PVAYGDDLSIT
+385 
-396 ISPDAGYALFS
+396 
-407 VTLDGDE
+407 
-414 VTSEVKDSVYVL
+414 
-426 SDVTS
+426 
-431 NHAVRVYFEKFV
+431 
-443 YTVSISSG
+443 
-451 MNGTVSPSGDVPVAY
+451 
-466 GDDLTI
+466 
-472 SIVPDEGYRISKVTM
+472 
-487 DGEDVTSS
+487 
-495 VTGQELV
+495 
-502 LREVKSNHDVTVA
+502 
-515 FEKITYT
+515 
-522 VAVSSG
+522 
-528 GHGSVDPD
+528 
-536 GDVLVEC
+536 
-543 GDSLTV
+543 
-549 KIAPDTGYVLKSVIL
+549 
-564 DGIDVTSSVSG
+564 
-575 LVFVLND
+575 
-582 VVSDHSVRVEFEVIT
+582 RVEFEVIT

-686 GTVNGNSDSFK
+686 GTVNDNSDSFK
-697 DEVLKESSYTI
+697 DEVLKGNSYTI

-720 VLVDNVEVPTSEGV
+720 VLVDNVEVPTSGGV
-734 YFLNDIARD
+734 YVLNNIARD

-752 LMFTVTVDV
+752 LMFTVTVNV

-824 WKAEFDIEIS
+824 WKVEFDIE
-834 AGKNGSAS
+834 
-842 PSGVQ
+842 
-847 SVDRGGSLTVSF
+847 
-859 VPDDKYAVCSVKVDG
+859 
-874 EEVEITGNAY
+874 
-884 TFSSVSADHILVVTF
+884 
-899 RQVEFDIG
+899 

-964 LADHEISVTFKRI
+964 LADHEISVTFKGI

-1045 TVSAVFEKYTV
+1045 AVSAVFEKYTV

-1233 IADGSGQQTD
+1233 IADGSGLQTD

-1248 ASGME
+1248 AGGME

>member
-343 DSVFILSNV
+343 DSVFVLSNV

-364 IVYTVEISYGV
+364 IVYAVEISYGV
-375 GGSVSPSGDV
+375 GGS
-385 PVAYGDDLSIT
+385 
-396 ISPDAGYALFS
+396 
-407 VTLDGDE
+407 
-414 VTSEVKDSVYVL
+414 
-426 SDVTS
+426 
-431 NHAVRVYFEKFV
+431 
-443 YTVSISSG
+443 
-451 MNGTVSPSGDVPVAY
+451 VSPSGDVPVAY

-536 GDVLVEC
+536 GDVLVEY

-603 AGENGSADP
+603 AGENGSANP

-662 KAVEV
+662 KVVEV

-686 GTVNGNSDSFK
+686 GTVNDNSDSFK
-697 DEVLKESSYTI
+697 DEVLKGNSYTI

-720 VLVDNVEVPTSEGV
+720 VLVDNVEVPTSGGV
-734 YFLNDIARD
+734 YVLNNIARD

-752 LMFTVTVDV
+752 LMFTVTVNV

-824 WKAEFDIEIS
+824 WKAEFDIEIF
-834 AGKNGSAS
+834 AGENGSAS

-859 VPDDKYAVCSVKVDG
+859 APDDKYAVYSVKVDG

-913 GSASPSGIQRVQE
+913 GSANPSGIQRVQE

-1103 TDLTGKSGVVTVTV
+1103 TDLTGKSGIVTVTV

-1216 LTAESGGNRLFS
+1216 LTAESGGTRLFS

-1233 IADGSGQQTD
+1233 IADGSGLQTD

-1248 ASGME
+1248 AGGME

>member
-352 VSGHSVSVVFER
+352 VSGHSV
-364 IVYTVEISYGV
+364 
-375 GGSVSPSGDV
+375 
-385 PVAYGDDLSIT
+385 
-396 ISPDAGYALFS
+396 
-407 VTLDGDE
+407 
-414 VTSEVKDSVYVL
+414 
-426 SDVTS
+426 
-431 NHAVRVYFEKFV
+431 
-443 YTVSISSG
+443 
-451 MNGTVSPSGDVPVAY
+451 
-466 GDDLTI
+466 
-472 SIVPDEGYRISKVTM
+472 
-487 DGEDVTSS
+487 
-495 VTGQELV
+495 
-502 LREVKSNHDVTVA
+502 
-515 FEKITYT
+515 
-522 VAVSSG
+522 
-528 GHGSVDPD
+528 
-536 GDVLVEC
+536 
-543 GDSLTV
+543 
-549 KIAPDTGYVLKSVIL
+549 
-564 DGIDVTSSVSG
+564 
-575 LVFVLND
+575 
-582 VVSDHSVRVEFEVIT
+582 RVEFEVIT

-686 GTVNGNSDSFK
+686 GTVNDNSDSFK
-697 DEVLKESSYTI
+697 DEVLKGNSYTI

-720 VLVDNVEVPTSEGV
+720 VLVDNVEVPTSGGV
-734 YFLNDIARD
+734 YVLNNIARD

-752 LMFTVTVDV
+752 LMFTVTVNV

-793 SVTVDGV
+793 SVMVDGV

-824 WKAEFDIEIS
+824 WK
-834 AGKNGSAS
+834 
-842 PSGVQ
+842 
-847 SVDRGGSLTVSF
+847 
-859 VPDDKYAVCSVKVDG
+859 
-874 EEVEITGNAY
+874 
-884 TFSSVSADHILVVTF
+884 
-899 RQVEFDIG
+899 VEFDIG

-1045 TVSAVFEKYTV
+1045 AVSAVFEKYTV

-1087 YTDGSSRV
+1087 YTDGSSWV

-1103 TDLTGKSGVVTVTV
+1103 TDLTGKSGIVTVTV

-1216 LTAESGGNRLFS
+1216 LTAESGGTRLFS

-1233 IADGSGQQTD
+1233 IADGSGLQTD

-1248 ASGME
+1248 AGGME

>member
-302 SPSGSVVVERGED
+302 SPSG
-315 LELTITPDDGYRI
+315 
-328 ASVILDGTDVTSEVK
+328 
-343 DSVFILSNV
+343 
-352 VSGHSVSVVFER
+352 
-364 IVYTVEISYGV
+364 
-375 GGSVSPSGDV
+375 
-385 PVAYGDDLSIT
+385 
-396 ISPDAGYALFS
+396 
-407 VTLDGDE
+407 
-414 VTSEVKDSVYVL
+414 
-426 SDVTS
+426 
-431 NHAVRVYFEKFV
+431 
-443 YTVSISSG
+443 
-451 MNGTVSPSGDVPVAY
+451 DVPVAY

-536 GDVLVEC
+536 GDVLVEY

-697 DEVLKESSYTI
+697 DEVLKGNSYTI

-720 VLVDNVEVPTSEGV
+720 VLVDNVEVPTSGGV
-734 YFLNDIARD
+734 YVLKDIARD

-752 LMFTVTVDV
+752 LMFTVTVNV

-773 VEYGSDLTF
+773 VEYGSGLTF

-824 WKAEFDIEIS
+824 WKVEFDIE
-834 AGKNGSAS
+834 
-842 PSGVQ
+842 
-847 SVDRGGSLTVSF
+847 
-859 VPDDKYAVCSVKVDG
+859 
-874 EEVEITGNAY
+874 
-884 TFSSVSADHILVVTF
+884 
-899 RQVEFDIG
+899 

-938 GYTYDF
+938 GYTYDS

-1045 TVSAVFEKYTV
+1045 AVSAVFEKYTV

-1095 VTDYELSP
+1095 VTDYELFP

-1175 ITFKVKVSDETGLSG
+1175 ITFKVKVSNETGLSG

>member
-147 TPGGTISVVPGTS
+147 TPGGTISAVPGTS
-160 VTFTLTL
+160 ITFTLTL

-186 ETFVVGDITADMS
+186 ETFVVRDITADMS

-302 SPSGSVVVERGED
+302 SPSG
-315 LELTITPDDGYRI
+315 
-328 ASVILDGTDVTSEVK
+328 
-343 DSVFILSNV
+343 
-352 VSGHSVSVVFER
+352 
-364 IVYTVEISYGV
+364 
-375 GGSVSPSGDV
+375 
-385 PVAYGDDLSIT
+385 
-396 ISPDAGYALFS
+396 
-407 VTLDGDE
+407 
-414 VTSEVKDSVYVL
+414 
-426 SDVTS
+426 
-431 NHAVRVYFEKFV
+431 
-443 YTVSISSG
+443 
-451 MNGTVSPSGDVPVAY
+451 DVPVAY

-502 LREVKSNHDVTVA
+502 LREVKSNHDITVA

-536 GDVLVEC
+536 GDVLVEY

-582 VVSDHSVRVEFEVIT
+582 VVSDHSVRVEFEAIT

-603 AGENGSADP
+603 AGENGSANP

-686 GTVNGNSDSFK
+686 GTVNDNSDSFK
-697 DEVLKESSYTI
+697 DEVLKWNSYTI

-720 VLVDNVEVPTSEGV
+720 VLVDNVEVPTSGGV
-734 YFLNDIARD
+734 YVLNNIARD

-761 GEHGSCDQQTQA
+761 GGHGSCDQQTQA

-834 AGKNGSAS
+834 AGENGSAS

-859 VPDDKYAVCSVKVDG
+859 APDDKYAVYSVKVDG

-913 GSASPSGIQRVQE
+913 GSANPSGIQRVQE

-1045 TVSAVFEKYTV
+1045 TVSAVFEKYIV

-1103 TDLTGKSGVVTVTV
+1103 TDLTGKSGIVTVTV

-1216 LTAESGGNRLFS
+1216 LTAESGGNRLFFE
-1228 GDLYG
+1228 DLYG
-1233 IADGSGQQTD
+1233 IADGSGLQTD

-1248 ASGME
+1248 AGGME

>member
-352 VSGHSVSVVFER
+352 VSGHSV
-364 IVYTVEISYGV
+364 
-375 GGSVSPSGDV
+375 
-385 PVAYGDDLSIT
+385 
-396 ISPDAGYALFS
+396 
-407 VTLDGDE
+407 
-414 VTSEVKDSVYVL
+414 
-426 SDVTS
+426 
-431 NHAVRVYFEKFV
+431 
-443 YTVSISSG
+443 
-451 MNGTVSPSGDVPVAY
+451 
-466 GDDLTI
+466 
-472 SIVPDEGYRISKVTM
+472 
-487 DGEDVTSS
+487 
-495 VTGQELV
+495 
-502 LREVKSNHDVTVA
+502 
-515 FEKITYT
+515 
-522 VAVSSG
+522 
-528 GHGSVDPD
+528 
-536 GDVLVEC
+536 
-543 GDSLTV
+543 
-549 KIAPDTGYVLKSVIL
+549 
-564 DGIDVTSSVSG
+564 
-575 LVFVLND
+575 
-582 VVSDHSVRVEFEVIT
+582 RVEFEVIT

-686 GTVNGNSDSFK
+686 GTVNDNSDSFK
-697 DEVLKESSYTI
+697 DEVLKGNSYTI

-720 VLVDNVEVPTSEGV
+720 VLVDNVEVPTSGGV
-734 YFLNDIARD
+734 YVLNNIARD

-752 LMFTVTVDV
+752 LMFTVTVNV

-824 WKAEFDIEIS
+824 WK
-834 AGKNGSAS
+834 
-842 PSGVQ
+842 
-847 SVDRGGSLTVSF
+847 
-859 VPDDKYAVCSVKVDG
+859 
-874 EEVEITGNAY
+874 
-884 TFSSVSADHILVVTF
+884 
-899 RQVEFDIG
+899 VEFDIG

-938 GYTYDF
+938 GYTYDS

-1045 TVSAVFEKYTV
+1045 AVSAVFEKYTV

-1103 TDLTGKSGVVTVTV
+1103 TDLTGKSGIVTVTV

-1228 GDLYG
+1228 EDLYG
-1233 IADGSGQQTD
+1233 IADGSGLQTD

-1248 ASGME
+1248 AGGME

-1260 SSSAGSDTM
+1260 SSFAGSDTM

>member
-41 SLSVET
+41 SLNVET

-68 ITPDD
+68 ITPDG

-147 TPGGTISVVPGTS
+147 TPGGTISAVPGTS
-160 VTFTLTL
+160 ITFTLTL

-186 ETFVVGDITADMS
+186 ETFVVGDITADMN

-205 KTDVDPGMYVIHAE
+205 KTDMDSEMYVIHAE

-315 LELTITPDDGYRI
+315 LELIITPDDGYRI

-352 VSGHSVSVVFER
+352 VSG
-364 IVYTVEISYGV
+364 
-375 GGSVSPSGDV
+375 
-385 PVAYGDDLSIT
+385 
-396 ISPDAGYALFS
+396 
-407 VTLDGDE
+407 
-414 VTSEVKDSVYVL
+414 
-426 SDVTS
+426 
-431 NHAVRVYFEKFV
+431 
-443 YTVSISSG
+443 
-451 MNGTVSPSGDVPVAY
+451 
-466 GDDLTI
+466 
-472 SIVPDEGYRISKVTM
+472 
-487 DGEDVTSS
+487 
-495 VTGQELV
+495 
-502 LREVKSNHDVTVA
+502 
-515 FEKITYT
+515 
-522 VAVSSG
+522 
-528 GHGSVDPD
+528 
-536 GDVLVEC
+536 
-543 GDSLTV
+543 
-549 KIAPDTGYVLKSVIL
+549 
-564 DGIDVTSSVSG
+564 
-575 LVFVLND
+575 
-582 VVSDHSVRVEFEVIT
+582 HSVRVEFEVIT

-686 GTVNGNSDSFK
+686 GTVNDNSDSFK
-697 DEVLKESSYTI
+697 DEVLKGNSYTI

-720 VLVDNVEVPTSEGV
+720 VLVDNVEVPTSGGV
-734 YFLNDIARD
+734 YVLNNIARD

-752 LMFTVTVDV
+752 LMFTVTVNV

-824 WKAEFDIEIS
+824 WKAEFDIEI
-834 AGKNGSAS
+834 
-842 PSGVQ
+842 
-847 SVDRGGSLTVSF
+847 F
-859 VPDDKYAVCSVKVDG
+859 
-874 EEVEITGNAY
+874 
-884 TFSSVSADHILVVTF
+884 
-899 RQVEFDIG
+899 
-907 ISAGEN
+907 AGEN

-938 GYTYDF
+938 GYTYDS

-1045 TVSAVFEKYTV
+1045 TVSAVFEKYAV
-1056 VDRIEVEGPSKTVY
+1056 VDRIEVEGPSKIVY

>member
-186 ETFVVGDITADMS
+186 ETFVVGDVTADMN

-352 VSGHSVSVVFER
+352 VSGHSV
-364 IVYTVEISYGV
+364 
-375 GGSVSPSGDV
+375 
-385 PVAYGDDLSIT
+385 
-396 ISPDAGYALFS
+396 
-407 VTLDGDE
+407 
-414 VTSEVKDSVYVL
+414 
-426 SDVTS
+426 
-431 NHAVRVYFEKFV
+431 
-443 YTVSISSG
+443 
-451 MNGTVSPSGDVPVAY
+451 
-466 GDDLTI
+466 
-472 SIVPDEGYRISKVTM
+472 
-487 DGEDVTSS
+487 
-495 VTGQELV
+495 
-502 LREVKSNHDVTVA
+502 
-515 FEKITYT
+515 
-522 VAVSSG
+522 
-528 GHGSVDPD
+528 
-536 GDVLVEC
+536 
-543 GDSLTV
+543 
-549 KIAPDTGYVLKSVIL
+549 
-564 DGIDVTSSVSG
+564 
-575 LVFVLND
+575 
-582 VVSDHSVRVEFEVIT
+582 RVEFEVIT

-686 GTVNGNSDSFK
+686 GTVNDNSDSFK
-697 DEVLKESSYTI
+697 DEVLKGNSYTI

-720 VLVDNVEVPTSEGV
+720 VLVDNVEVPTSGGV
-734 YFLNDIARD
+734 YVLNNIARD

-752 LMFTVTVDV
+752 LMFTVTVNV

-824 WKAEFDIEIS
+824 WKVEFDIE
-834 AGKNGSAS
+834 
-842 PSGVQ
+842 
-847 SVDRGGSLTVSF
+847 
-859 VPDDKYAVCSVKVDG
+859 
-874 EEVEITGNAY
+874 
-884 TFSSVSADHILVVTF
+884 
-899 RQVEFDIG
+899 

-1228 GDLYG
+1228 EDLYG
-1233 IADGSGQQTD
+1233 IADGSGLQTD

-1248 ASGME
+1248 AGGME

>member
-352 VSGHSVSVVFER
+352 VSGHSV
-364 IVYTVEISYGV
+364 
-375 GGSVSPSGDV
+375 
-385 PVAYGDDLSIT
+385 
-396 ISPDAGYALFS
+396 
-407 VTLDGDE
+407 
-414 VTSEVKDSVYVL
+414 
-426 SDVTS
+426 
-431 NHAVRVYFEKFV
+431 
-443 YTVSISSG
+443 
-451 MNGTVSPSGDVPVAY
+451 
-466 GDDLTI
+466 
-472 SIVPDEGYRISKVTM
+472 
-487 DGEDVTSS
+487 
-495 VTGQELV
+495 
-502 LREVKSNHDVTVA
+502 
-515 FEKITYT
+515 
-522 VAVSSG
+522 
-528 GHGSVDPD
+528 
-536 GDVLVEC
+536 
-543 GDSLTV
+543 
-549 KIAPDTGYVLKSVIL
+549 
-564 DGIDVTSSVSG
+564 
-575 LVFVLND
+575 
-582 VVSDHSVRVEFEVIT
+582 RVEFEVIT

-686 GTVNGNSDSFK
+686 GTVNDNSDSFK
-697 DEVLKESSYTI
+697 DEVLKGNSYTI

-720 VLVDNVEVPTSEGV
+720 VLVDNVEVPTSGGV
-734 YFLNDIARD
+734 YVLNNIARD

-752 LMFTVTVDV
+752 LMFTVTVNV

-824 WKAEFDIEIS
+824 WKVEFDIE
-834 AGKNGSAS
+834 
-842 PSGVQ
+842 
-847 SVDRGGSLTVSF
+847 
-859 VPDDKYAVCSVKVDG
+859 
-874 EEVEITGNAY
+874 
-884 TFSSVSADHILVVTF
+884 
-899 RQVEFDIG
+899 

-1045 TVSAVFEKYTV
+1045 AVSAVFEKYTV
-1056 VDRIEVEGPSKTVY
+1056 VDRIEVEGPSKIVY

-1103 TDLTGKSGVVTVTV
+1103 TDLTGKSGIVTVTV

-1228 GDLYG
+1228 EDLYG
-1233 IADGSGQQTD
+1233 IADGSGLQTD

-1248 ASGME
+1248 AGGME

>member
-352 VSGHSVSVVFER
+352 VSGHSV
-364 IVYTVEISYGV
+364 
-375 GGSVSPSGDV
+375 
-385 PVAYGDDLSIT
+385 
-396 ISPDAGYALFS
+396 
-407 VTLDGDE
+407 
-414 VTSEVKDSVYVL
+414 
-426 SDVTS
+426 
-431 NHAVRVYFEKFV
+431 
-443 YTVSISSG
+443 
-451 MNGTVSPSGDVPVAY
+451 
-466 GDDLTI
+466 
-472 SIVPDEGYRISKVTM
+472 
-487 DGEDVTSS
+487 
-495 VTGQELV
+495 
-502 LREVKSNHDVTVA
+502 
-515 FEKITYT
+515 
-522 VAVSSG
+522 
-528 GHGSVDPD
+528 
-536 GDVLVEC
+536 
-543 GDSLTV
+543 
-549 KIAPDTGYVLKSVIL
+549 
-564 DGIDVTSSVSG
+564 
-575 LVFVLND
+575 
-582 VVSDHSVRVEFEVIT
+582 RVEFEVIT

-686 GTVNGNSDSFK
+686 GTVNDNSDSFK
-697 DEVLKESSYTI
+697 DEVLKGNSYTI

-720 VLVDNVEVPTSEGV
+720 VLVDNVEVPTSGGV
-734 YFLNDIARD
+734 YVLNNIARD

-752 LMFTVTVDV
+752 LMFTVTVNV

-824 WKAEFDIEIS
+824 WKVEFDIE
-834 AGKNGSAS
+834 
-842 PSGVQ
+842 
-847 SVDRGGSLTVSF
+847 
-859 VPDDKYAVCSVKVDG
+859 
-874 EEVEITGNAY
+874 
-884 TFSSVSADHILVVTF
+884 
-899 RQVEFDIG
+899 

-938 GYTYDF
+938 GYTYDS

-1045 TVSAVFEKYTV
+1045 AVSAVFEKYTV

-1233 IADGSGQQTD
+1233 IADGSGLQTD

-1248 ASGME
+1248 AGGME

-1260 SSSAGSDTM
+1260 SSFAGSDTM

>member
-352 VSGHSVSVVFER
+352 VSGHSV
-364 IVYTVEISYGV
+364 
-375 GGSVSPSGDV
+375 
-385 PVAYGDDLSIT
+385 
-396 ISPDAGYALFS
+396 
-407 VTLDGDE
+407 
-414 VTSEVKDSVYVL
+414 
-426 SDVTS
+426 
-431 NHAVRVYFEKFV
+431 
-443 YTVSISSG
+443 
-451 MNGTVSPSGDVPVAY
+451 
-466 GDDLTI
+466 
-472 SIVPDEGYRISKVTM
+472 
-487 DGEDVTSS
+487 
-495 VTGQELV
+495 
-502 LREVKSNHDVTVA
+502 
-515 FEKITYT
+515 
-522 VAVSSG
+522 
-528 GHGSVDPD
+528 
-536 GDVLVEC
+536 
-543 GDSLTV
+543 
-549 KIAPDTGYVLKSVIL
+549 
-564 DGIDVTSSVSG
+564 
-575 LVFVLND
+575 
-582 VVSDHSVRVEFEVIT
+582 RVEFEVIT

-686 GTVNGNSDSFK
+686 GTVNDNSDSFK
-697 DEVLKESSYTI
+697 DEVLKGNSYTI

-720 VLVDNVEVPTSEGV
+720 VLVDNVEVPTSGGV
-734 YFLNDIARD
+734 YVLNNIARD

-752 LMFTVTVDV
+752 LMFTVTVNV

-824 WKAEFDIEIS
+824 WKVEFDIE
-834 AGKNGSAS
+834 
-842 PSGVQ
+842 
-847 SVDRGGSLTVSF
+847 
-859 VPDDKYAVCSVKVDG
+859 
-874 EEVEITGNAY
+874 
-884 TFSSVSADHILVVTF
+884 
-899 RQVEFDIG
+899 

-938 GYTYDF
+938 GYTYDS

-1045 TVSAVFEKYTV
+1045 AVSAVFEKYTV

-1103 TDLTGKSGVVTVTV
+1103 TDLTGKSGIVTVTV

-1203 DSSKNCALSKNII
+1203 DSSKTCALSKNII
-1216 LTAESGGNRLFS
+1216 LTAESGGTRLFS
-1228 GDLYG
+1228 EDLYG
-1233 IADGSGQQTD
+1233 IADGSGLQTD

-1248 ASGME
+1248 AGGME

>member
-20 CIVTVAAVLTL
+20 CIVTVAVVLTL

-41 SLSVET
+41 SLNVET

-68 ITPDD
+68 ITPDG

-80 TVDGEPVGLTNN
+80 TVDGEPINLTNN

-147 TPGGTISVVPGTS
+147 TPGGTISAVPGTS
-160 VTFTLTL
+160 ITFTLTL

-178 NGNEVPPS
+178 NGNKVPPS
-186 ETFVVGDITADMS
+186 ETFVVGDITADMN

-302 SPSGSVVVERGED
+302 SPSGD
-315 LELTITPDDGYRI
+315 T
-328 ASVILDGTDVTSEVK
+328 
-343 DSVFILSNV
+343 
-352 VSGHSVSVVFER
+352 
-364 IVYTVEISYGV
+364 
-375 GGSVSPSGDV
+375 
-385 PVAYGDDLSIT
+385 
-396 ISPDAGYALFS
+396 
-407 VTLDGDE
+407 
-414 VTSEVKDSVYVL
+414 
-426 SDVTS
+426 
-431 NHAVRVYFEKFV
+431 
-443 YTVSISSG
+443 
-451 MNGTVSPSGDVPVAY
+451 PVAY

-536 GDVLVEC
+536 GDVLVEY

-603 AGENGSADP
+603 AGENGSA
-612 TTSVVEYGK
+612 
-621 SLKIVFIPEPGY
+621 
-633 RTSYLTI
+633 
-640 NGGDRIVPDDRTNYV
+640 
-655 IDDIIED
+655 
-662 KAVEV
+662 
-667 FFERDD
+667 
-673 SAYASVSVAIVGH
+673 
-686 GTVNGNSDSFK
+686 
-697 DEVLKESSYTI
+697 
-708 TSVPSEGYRLSK
+708 
-720 VLVDNVEVPTSEGV
+720 
-734 YFLNDIARD
+734 
-743 TAVEVVFEI
+743 
-752 LMFTVTVDV
+752 
-761 GEHGSCDQQTQA
+761 
-773 VEYGSDLTF
+773 
-782 TFTPDSRYAVH
+782 
-793 SVTVDGV
+793 
-800 PVEIVDGTYVL
+800 
-811 RDIRADHVVAVTF
+811 
-824 WKAEFDIEIS
+824 
-834 AGKNGSAS
+834 
-842 PSGVQ
+842 
-847 SVDRGGSLTVSF
+847 
-859 VPDDKYAVCSVKVDG
+859 
-874 EEVEITGNAY
+874 
-884 TFSSVSADHILVVTF
+884 
-899 RQVEFDIG
+899 
-907 ISAGEN
+907 
-913 GSASPSGIQRVQE
+913 SPSGIQRVQE
-926 NESLTVVFTPSE
+926 GGSLTVVFTPSE
-938 GYTYDF
+938 GYTYDS

-1011 DVWYGLKSVTVNGVD
+1011 DVWYELKSVTVNGVD

-1031 TDSKYVFS
+1031 TDSKYAFS

-1056 VDRIEVEGPSKTVY
+1056 VDRIGVEGPSKTVY

-1233 IADGSGQQTD
+1233 IADGSGLQTD

-1248 ASGME
+1248 AGGME

>member
-352 VSGHSVSVVFER
+352 VSGHSV
-364 IVYTVEISYGV
+364 
-375 GGSVSPSGDV
+375 
-385 PVAYGDDLSIT
+385 
-396 ISPDAGYALFS
+396 
-407 VTLDGDE
+407 
-414 VTSEVKDSVYVL
+414 
-426 SDVTS
+426 
-431 NHAVRVYFEKFV
+431 
-443 YTVSISSG
+443 
-451 MNGTVSPSGDVPVAY
+451 
-466 GDDLTI
+466 
-472 SIVPDEGYRISKVTM
+472 
-487 DGEDVTSS
+487 
-495 VTGQELV
+495 
-502 LREVKSNHDVTVA
+502 
-515 FEKITYT
+515 
-522 VAVSSG
+522 
-528 GHGSVDPD
+528 
-536 GDVLVEC
+536 
-543 GDSLTV
+543 
-549 KIAPDTGYVLKSVIL
+549 
-564 DGIDVTSSVSG
+564 
-575 LVFVLND
+575 
-582 VVSDHSVRVEFEVIT
+582 RVEFEVIT

-686 GTVNGNSDSFK
+686 GTVNDNSDSFK
-697 DEVLKESSYTI
+697 DEVLKGNSYTI

-720 VLVDNVEVPTSEGV
+720 VLVDNVEVPTSGGV
-734 YFLNDIARD
+734 YVLNNIARD

-752 LMFTVTVDV
+752 LMFTVTVNV

-824 WKAEFDIEIS
+824 WKVEFDIE
-834 AGKNGSAS
+834 
-842 PSGVQ
+842 
-847 SVDRGGSLTVSF
+847 
-859 VPDDKYAVCSVKVDG
+859 
-874 EEVEITGNAY
+874 
-884 TFSSVSADHILVVTF
+884 
-899 RQVEFDIG
+899 

-938 GYTYDF
+938 GYTYDS

-1045 TVSAVFEKYTV
+1045 AVSAVFEKYTV

-1103 TDLTGKSGVVTVTV
+1103 TDLTGKSGIVTVTV

-1203 DSSKNCALSKNII
+1203 DSSKTCALSKNII
-1216 LTAESGGNRLFS
+1216 LTAESGGTRLFS

-1233 IADGSGQQTD
+1233 IADGSGLQTD

-1248 ASGME
+1248 AGGME

>member
-352 VSGHSVSVVFER
+352 VSGHSV
-364 IVYTVEISYGV
+364 
-375 GGSVSPSGDV
+375 
-385 PVAYGDDLSIT
+385 
-396 ISPDAGYALFS
+396 
-407 VTLDGDE
+407 
-414 VTSEVKDSVYVL
+414 
-426 SDVTS
+426 
-431 NHAVRVYFEKFV
+431 
-443 YTVSISSG
+443 
-451 MNGTVSPSGDVPVAY
+451 
-466 GDDLTI
+466 
-472 SIVPDEGYRISKVTM
+472 
-487 DGEDVTSS
+487 
-495 VTGQELV
+495 
-502 LREVKSNHDVTVA
+502 
-515 FEKITYT
+515 
-522 VAVSSG
+522 
-528 GHGSVDPD
+528 
-536 GDVLVEC
+536 
-543 GDSLTV
+543 
-549 KIAPDTGYVLKSVIL
+549 
-564 DGIDVTSSVSG
+564 
-575 LVFVLND
+575 
-582 VVSDHSVRVEFEVIT
+582 RVEFEVIT

-686 GTVNGNSDSFK
+686 GTVNDNSDSFK
-697 DEVLKESSYTI
+697 DEVLKGNSYTI

-720 VLVDNVEVPTSEGV
+720 VLVDNVEVPTSGGV
-734 YFLNDIARD
+734 YVLNNIARD

-752 LMFTVTVDV
+752 LMFTVTVNV

-824 WKAEFDIEIS
+824 WK
-834 AGKNGSAS
+834 
-842 PSGVQ
+842 
-847 SVDRGGSLTVSF
+847 
-859 VPDDKYAVCSVKVDG
+859 
-874 EEVEITGNAY
+874 
-884 TFSSVSADHILVVTF
+884 
-899 RQVEFDIG
+899 VEFDIG

-1045 TVSAVFEKYTV
+1045 AVSAVFEKYTV

-1103 TDLTGKSGVVTVTV
+1103 TDLTGKSGIVTVTV

-1203 DSSKNCALSKNII
+1203 DSSKTCALSKNII

-1228 GDLYG
+1228 EDLYG
-1233 IADGSGQQTD
+1233 IADGSGLQTD

-1248 ASGME
+1248 AGGME

>member
-114 VEVEVDV
+114 VGVEVDV

-343 DSVFILSNV
+343 DSVFVLSNV
-352 VSGHSVSVVFER
+352 VSGHSV
-364 IVYTVEISYGV
+364 
-375 GGSVSPSGDV
+375 
-385 PVAYGDDLSIT
+385 
-396 ISPDAGYALFS
+396 
-407 VTLDGDE
+407 
-414 VTSEVKDSVYVL
+414 
-426 SDVTS
+426 
-431 NHAVRVYFEKFV
+431 
-443 YTVSISSG
+443 
-451 MNGTVSPSGDVPVAY
+451 
-466 GDDLTI
+466 
-472 SIVPDEGYRISKVTM
+472 
-487 DGEDVTSS
+487 
-495 VTGQELV
+495 
-502 LREVKSNHDVTVA
+502 
-515 FEKITYT
+515 
-522 VAVSSG
+522 
-528 GHGSVDPD
+528 
-536 GDVLVEC
+536 C
-543 GDSLTV
+543 
-549 KIAPDTGYVLKSVIL
+549 
-564 DGIDVTSSVSG
+564 
-575 LVFVLND
+575 
-582 VVSDHSVRVEFEVIT
+582 VEFEVIT

-686 GTVNGNSDSFK
+686 GTVNDNSDSFK
-697 DEVLKESSYTI
+697 DEVLKGNSYTI

-720 VLVDNVEVPTSEGV
+720 VLVDNVEVPTSGGV
-734 YFLNDIARD
+734 YVLNNIARD

-752 LMFTVTVDV
+752 LMFTVTVNV

-824 WKAEFDIEIS
+824 WKVEFDIE
-834 AGKNGSAS
+834 
-842 PSGVQ
+842 
-847 SVDRGGSLTVSF
+847 
-859 VPDDKYAVCSVKVDG
+859 
-874 EEVEITGNAY
+874 
-884 TFSSVSADHILVVTF
+884 
-899 RQVEFDIG
+899 

-1045 TVSAVFEKYTV
+1045 AVSAVFEKYTV

-1228 GDLYG
+1228 EDLYG
-1233 IADGSGQQTD
+1233 IADGSGLQTD

-1248 ASGME
+1248 AGGME

>member
-101 DIFIDFR
+101 EIFIEFR

-160 VTFTLTL
+160 ITFTLTL

-186 ETFVVGDITADMS
+186 ETFVVGDITADMN

-271 DIDGNKVVS
+271 NIDGNKVVS

-343 DSVFILSNV
+343 DSVFILSN
-352 VSGHSVSVVFER
+352 
-364 IVYTVEISYGV
+364 
-375 GGSVSPSGDV
+375 
-385 PVAYGDDLSIT
+385 
-396 ISPDAGYALFS
+396 
-407 VTLDGDE
+407 
-414 VTSEVKDSVYVL
+414 
-426 SDVTS
+426 
-431 NHAVRVYFEKFV
+431 
-443 YTVSISSG
+443 
-451 MNGTVSPSGDVPVAY
+451 
-466 GDDLTI
+466 
-472 SIVPDEGYRISKVTM
+472 
-487 DGEDVTSS
+487 
-495 VTGQELV
+495 
-502 LREVKSNHDVTVA
+502 
-515 FEKITYT
+515 
-522 VAVSSG
+522 
-528 GHGSVDPD
+528 
-536 GDVLVEC
+536 
-543 GDSLTV
+543 
-549 KIAPDTGYVLKSVIL
+549 
-564 DGIDVTSSVSG
+564 
-575 LVFVLND
+575 

-697 DEVLKESSYTI
+697 DEVLKGNPYSI

-720 VLVDNVEVPTSEGV
+720 VLVDNVEVSTSGGV
-734 YFLNDIARD
+734 YVLKDIARD

-761 GEHGSCDQQTQA
+761 GEHGSCDQQTPA

-811 RDIRADHVVAVTF
+811 RDIRTDHVVAVTF
-824 WKAEFDIEIS
+824 WKAEFDIEVS
-834 AGKNGSAS
+834 AGENGSAS

-859 VPDDKYAVCSVKVDG
+859 APDDKYAVYSVKVDG

-899 RQVEFDIG
+899 RQVEFNIG

-926 NESLTVVFTPSE
+926 GGSLTVVFTPSE
-938 GYTYDF
+938 GYTYDS

-952 TLTNGTYVFSNV
+952 ILTDGAYVFSNV

-1011 DVWYGLKSVTVNGVD
+1011 DVWYELKSVTVNGVD

-1031 TDSKYVFS
+1031 TDSKYAFS

-1056 VDRIEVEGPSKTVY
+1056 VDRIGVEGPSKTVY

-1233 IADGSGQQTD
+1233 IADGSGLQTD

-1248 ASGME
+1248 AGGME

>member
-31 TWDDSPDGTR
+31 TWDDSPDGTS

-352 VSGHSVSVVFER
+352 VSGHSV
-364 IVYTVEISYGV
+364 
-375 GGSVSPSGDV
+375 
-385 PVAYGDDLSIT
+385 
-396 ISPDAGYALFS
+396 
-407 VTLDGDE
+407 
-414 VTSEVKDSVYVL
+414 
-426 SDVTS
+426 
-431 NHAVRVYFEKFV
+431 
-443 YTVSISSG
+443 
-451 MNGTVSPSGDVPVAY
+451 
-466 GDDLTI
+466 
-472 SIVPDEGYRISKVTM
+472 
-487 DGEDVTSS
+487 
-495 VTGQELV
+495 
-502 LREVKSNHDVTVA
+502 
-515 FEKITYT
+515 
-522 VAVSSG
+522 
-528 GHGSVDPD
+528 
-536 GDVLVEC
+536 
-543 GDSLTV
+543 
-549 KIAPDTGYVLKSVIL
+549 
-564 DGIDVTSSVSG
+564 
-575 LVFVLND
+575 
-582 VVSDHSVRVEFEVIT
+582 RVEFEVIT

-686 GTVNGNSDSFK
+686 GTVNDNSDSFK
-697 DEVLKESSYTI
+697 DEVLKGNSYTI

-720 VLVDNVEVPTSEGV
+720 VLVDNVEVPTSGGV
-734 YFLNDIARD
+734 YVLNNIARD

-752 LMFTVTVDV
+752 LMFTVTVNV

-824 WKAEFDIEIS
+824 WKVEFDIE
-834 AGKNGSAS
+834 
-842 PSGVQ
+842 
-847 SVDRGGSLTVSF
+847 
-859 VPDDKYAVCSVKVDG
+859 
-874 EEVEITGNAY
+874 
-884 TFSSVSADHILVVTF
+884 
-899 RQVEFDIG
+899 

-938 GYTYDF
+938 GYTYDS

-1045 TVSAVFEKYTV
+1045 AVSAVFEKYTV

-1095 VTDYELSP
+1095 VTDYELFP

-1228 GDLYG
+1228 EDLYG
-1233 IADGSGQQTD
+1233 IADGSGLQTD

-1248 ASGME
+1248 AGGME

>member
-352 VSGHSVSVVFER
+352 VSGHSV
-364 IVYTVEISYGV
+364 
-375 GGSVSPSGDV
+375 
-385 PVAYGDDLSIT
+385 
-396 ISPDAGYALFS
+396 
-407 VTLDGDE
+407 
-414 VTSEVKDSVYVL
+414 
-426 SDVTS
+426 
-431 NHAVRVYFEKFV
+431 
-443 YTVSISSG
+443 
-451 MNGTVSPSGDVPVAY
+451 
-466 GDDLTI
+466 
-472 SIVPDEGYRISKVTM
+472 
-487 DGEDVTSS
+487 
-495 VTGQELV
+495 
-502 LREVKSNHDVTVA
+502 
-515 FEKITYT
+515 
-522 VAVSSG
+522 
-528 GHGSVDPD
+528 
-536 GDVLVEC
+536 
-543 GDSLTV
+543 
-549 KIAPDTGYVLKSVIL
+549 
-564 DGIDVTSSVSG
+564 
-575 LVFVLND
+575 
-582 VVSDHSVRVEFEVIT
+582 RVEFEVIT

-686 GTVNGNSDSFK
+686 GTVNDNSDSFK
-697 DEVLKESSYTI
+697 DEVLKGNSYTI

-720 VLVDNVEVPTSEGV
+720 VLVDNVEVPTSGGV
-734 YFLNDIARD
+734 YVLNNIARD

-752 LMFTVTVDV
+752 LMFTVTVNV

-824 WKAEFDIEIS
+824 WKVEFDIE
-834 AGKNGSAS
+834 
-842 PSGVQ
+842 
-847 SVDRGGSLTVSF
+847 
-859 VPDDKYAVCSVKVDG
+859 
-874 EEVEITGNAY
+874 
-884 TFSSVSADHILVVTF
+884 
-899 RQVEFDIG
+899 

-1045 TVSAVFEKYTV
+1045 TVSAVFEKYIV

-1103 TDLTGKSGVVTVTV
+1103 TDLTGKSGIVTVTV

-1203 DSSKNCALSKNII
+1203 DSSKTCALSKNII
-1216 LTAESGGNRLFS
+1216 LTAESGGTRLFS

-1233 IADGSGQQTD
+1233 IADGSGLQTD

-1248 ASGME
+1248 AGGME

>member
-114 VEVEVDV
+114 VGVEVDV

-343 DSVFILSNV
+343 DSVFVLSNV
-352 VSGHSVSVVFER
+352 VSG
-364 IVYTVEISYGV
+364 
-375 GGSVSPSGDV
+375 
-385 PVAYGDDLSIT
+385 
-396 ISPDAGYALFS
+396 
-407 VTLDGDE
+407 
-414 VTSEVKDSVYVL
+414 
-426 SDVTS
+426 
-431 NHAVRVYFEKFV
+431 
-443 YTVSISSG
+443 
-451 MNGTVSPSGDVPVAY
+451 
-466 GDDLTI
+466 
-472 SIVPDEGYRISKVTM
+472 
-487 DGEDVTSS
+487 
-495 VTGQELV
+495 
-502 LREVKSNHDVTVA
+502 
-515 FEKITYT
+515 
-522 VAVSSG
+522 
-528 GHGSVDPD
+528 
-536 GDVLVEC
+536 
-543 GDSLTV
+543 
-549 KIAPDTGYVLKSVIL
+549 
-564 DGIDVTSSVSG
+564 
-575 LVFVLND
+575 
-582 VVSDHSVRVEFEVIT
+582 HSVRVEFEVIT

-686 GTVNGNSDSFK
+686 GTVNDNSDSFK
-697 DEVLKESSYTI
+697 DEVLKGNSYTI

-720 VLVDNVEVPTSEGV
+720 VLVDNVEVPTSGGV
-734 YFLNDIARD
+734 YVLNNIARD

-752 LMFTVTVDV
+752 LMFTVTVNV

-824 WKAEFDIEIS
+824 WKVEFDIE
-834 AGKNGSAS
+834 
-842 PSGVQ
+842 
-847 SVDRGGSLTVSF
+847 
-859 VPDDKYAVCSVKVDG
+859 
-874 EEVEITGNAY
+874 
-884 TFSSVSADHILVVTF
+884 
-899 RQVEFDIG
+899 

-1045 TVSAVFEKYTV
+1045 AVSAVFEKYTV

-1103 TDLTGKSGVVTVTV
+1103 TDLTGKSGIVTVTV

-1133 FSVKKASGEFTAYVT
+1133 FFVKKASGEFTAYVT

-1203 DSSKNCALSKNII
+1203 DSSKTCALSKNII
-1216 LTAESGGNRLFS
+1216 LTAESGGTRLFS

-1233 IADGSGQQTD
+1233 IADGSGLQTD

-1248 ASGME
+1248 AGGME